1 MARSLR
7 MASALLAA
15 TLIPQTVTPQ
25 TVTYDYDRKANF
37 SRLRSFALRSE
48 NMSDNPLMNERITVA
63 IAGALLGRGMI
74 RSDNPDMYV
83 VPSLTT
89 ETRKELTSYD
99 WGSPFGWYG
108 SYGWY
113 GHYGWRDPYLW
124 NGGGWTNSYQVRD
137 VEYATLT
144 IDMLDGGEGTLLW
157 RGKGVR
163 DVNPG
168 WKPDDIDKKVDK
180 LVAKILKHFP
190 PPVGD

>member
-1 MARSLR
+1 MAMARSLHI
-7 MASALLAA
+7 ASALLAA

-48 NMSDNPLMNERITVA
+48 NMSENPLLNERITVA
-63 IAGALLGRGMI
+63 ITGALLGRGMI

-83 VPSLTT
+83 VPSLTS
-89 ETRKELTSYD
+89 EIRKEVSTYD

-113 GHYGWRDPYLW
+113 GAYGWRDPYGW
-124 NGGGWTNSYQVRD
+124 NGGSWSYQVRD

-144 IDMLDGGEGTLLW
+144 IDMLDGAGGSLLW

-163 DVNPG
+163 EVNPR
-168 WKPDDIDKKVDK
+168 WKPDDIDKKVNK
-180 LVAKILKHFP
+180 LVAKILKRFP
-190 PPVGD
+190 PGFDD

>member
-1 MARSLR
+1 MARSLH

-63 IAGALLGRGMI
+63 IAGALLGRGMV

-83 VPSLTT
+83 VPSLTS
-89 ETRKELTSYD
+89 ETRKEVTAYD

-113 GHYGWRDPYLW
+113 GPYGWRDPYGW
-124 NGGGWTNSYQVRD
+124 NGGGWSYQVRN

-144 IDMLDGGEGTLLW
+144 IDMLDGGSGSLLW

-163 DVNPG
+163 DVNPR
-168 WKPDDIDKKVDK
+168 WKPDDVEKKVHK
-180 LVAKILKHFP
+180 LVAKILKKFP
-190 PPVGD
+190 PPIDD

>member
-37 SRLRSFALRSE
+37 ARLRSFALRSE
-48 NMSDNPLMNERITVA
+48 NMSDNPLLNERITVA
-63 IAGALLGRGMI
+63 IASRLLGRVMI

-89 ETRKELTSYD
+89 ETRREVTSYD

-108 SYGWY
+108 SYGWD
-113 GHYGWRDPYLW
+113 GRYGW
-124 NGGGWTNSYQVRD
+124 GGPERGDR
-137 VEYATLT
+137 
-144 IDMLDGGEGTLLW
+144 GG
-157 RGKGVR
+157 RGHSASIR
-163 DVNPG
+163 
-168 WKPDDIDKKVDK
+168 
-180 LVAKILKHFP
+180 VARQH
-190 PPVGD
+190 

>member
-1 MARSLR
+1 MARSLQ

-37 SRLRSFALRSE
+37 ARLRSFALRAE
-48 NMSDNPLMNERITVA
+48 NISDNPLLNERIAVS
-63 IAGALLGRGMI
+63 IAGELVGRGLM

-83 VPSLTT
+83 VPSLTS
-89 ETRKELTSYD
+89 ETRKEVSASD
-99 WGSPFGWYG
+99 WASPFGWYG

-113 GHYGWRDPYLW
+113 GPYGWRDPSGW
-124 NGGGWTNSYQVRD
+124 NGGGGWSYQVRD

-144 IDMLDGGEGTLLW
+144 IDMLDGSAGSLLW

-163 DVNPG
+163 DVNPL
-168 WKPDDIDKKVDK
+168 WKPDDVDEKVHK
-180 LVAKILKHFP
+180 LVAKILKKFP
-190 PPVGD
+190 PPVDD